1 MIFELIASGLVSVKG
16 FSYKHPVFYR
26 QSGEEFTDAP
36 VQLEITLFI
45 KAAHS
50 KEILKKKT
58 KANKEYEM
66 KNTVNLFYLFVFL
79 KWSLCNLKDDKIFGP
94 DLLE

>member
-1 MIFELIASGLVSVKG
+1 MIFELVASGLVSVKG

-26 QSGEEFTDAP
+26 QSREEFTDAP

-50 KEILKKKT
+50 KEIFKKKKN

-66 KNTVNLFYLFVFL
+66 KNTVNLFIYLFF
-79 KWSLCNLKDDKIFGP
+79 
-94 DLLE
+94 